1 MNIRLKPCRFCG
13 EVTAISSKSDAH
25 RLLIASALSDRPT
38 FIRCNARSADITAT
52 VNCLNSLGA
61 DIKFVDGGISVKPI
75 KEKRKSAVLDCN
87 ESGSTIRF
95 LLPVAASLGT
105 NTEFTGGG
113 RLPERP
119 LSPLREQ
126 MEAHGVVFSPI
137 NVFPVKI
144 NGKNDIGRIYD

>member
-75 KEKRKSAVLDCN
+75 KEKEKVPYSIVMRAAQPSDFTSRCRGTRYKHRVYRWRQTSGTSVVSA
-87 ESGSTIRF
+87 
-95 LLPVAASLGT
+95 A
-105 NTEFTGGG
+105 
-113 RLPERP
+113 
-119 LSPLREQ
+119 
-126 MEAHGVVFSPI
+126 
-137 NVFPVKI
+137 
-144 NGKNDIGRIYD
+144 

>member
-25 RLLIASALSDRPT
+25 RLLIASALSDRST

-95 LLPVAASLGT
+95 YFPLPHHSVQTPSLPVAADFRNVRCLRCV
-105 NTEFTGGG
+105 NKW
-113 RLPERP
+113 RLTVSSFHR
-119 LSPLREQ
+119 
-126 MEAHGVVFSPI
+126 
-137 NVFPVKI
+137 
-144 NGKNDIGRIYD
+144 

>member
-75 KEKRKSAVLDCN
+75 KEKRKVPYSIVMRVAQPSDFYFPLPHHSVQTP
-87 ESGSTIRF
+87 S
-95 LLPVAASLGT
+95 LPVAADFRNVRCLRCV
-105 NTEFTGGG
+105 NKW
-113 RLPERP
+113 RLTVSSFHR
-119 LSPLREQ
+119 
-126 MEAHGVVFSPI
+126 
-137 NVFPVKI
+137 
-144 NGKNDIGRIYD
+144 

>member
-75 KEKRKSAVLDCN
+75 KERLNHQIFTSRCRITRYKHRVYRWWQTSGTSVVSA
-87 ESGSTIRF
+87 
-95 LLPVAASLGT
+95 A
-105 NTEFTGGG
+105 
-113 RLPERP
+113 
-119 LSPLREQ
+119 
-126 MEAHGVVFSPI
+126 
-137 NVFPVKI
+137 
-144 NGKNDIGRIYD
+144 

>member
-61 DIKFVDGGISVKPI
+61 DIKFVDGGISVKHI
-75 KEKRKSAVLDCN
+75 KAKRKSAVLDCN

-105 NTEFTGGG
+105 NTEF
-113 RLPERP
+113 
-119 LSPLREQ
+119 
-126 MEAHGVVFSPI
+126 
-137 NVFPVKI
+137 
-144 NGKNDIGRIYD
+144 IGEKTTP